1 LGLNAI
7 AVTAPVCP
15 FRTEIGNPSGKR
27 HYQKQEK
34 KSHMII
40 KYPKA
45 GRKTKGKNVY
55 IVTNEAY
62 NSNGTV
68 I

>member
-27 HYQKQEK
+27 HYQKQE
-34 KSHMII
+34 I
-40 KYPKA
+40 K
-45 GRKTKGKNVY
+45 
-55 IVTNEAY
+55 E
-62 NSNGTV
+62 SNNHQVSKHRVGNNGEKC
-68 I
+68 IY